1 MTLKKGLG
9 LLDVFSIATGAMIS
23 SGIFILPGL
32 AFAKTG
38 PSVII
43 SYLIAGLFALTGL
56 FSIAELS
63 SAMPKAGGDYYFITR
78 SMGPIVGTISGLLS
92 WFSLSLKSS
101 FALLGMAELLTLFYP
116 VNIHFAAAGFTLI
129 FLVINIFGVEKVGHT
144 QTGLVGVLILVIG
157 VFVFLGVPNI
167 QISNFEPFTFNGKM
181 AIFSTAG
188 FVFISYGGLLKV
200 ASVAEEIKKPGKNII
215 KGMLI
220 SIILVVSLYVLML
233 LVVVGVLSNSEL
245 SGSLAPIAEAAGK
258 FMGKPGMYIMQLA
271 AITAFISTANAGL
284 LAASRYPLALSRD
297 KLLPSFLDRV
307 SEKHKSP
314 YSSLIVTAGFMIVT
328 LFLNLDVLIKV
339 ASTVL
344 IMTYILSNFS
354 VIILRES
361 KLQNY
366 RPIFKSP
373 LYPWVQFIGII
384 GFVFLLIEMGLLALI
399 ISLGLI
405 IIGLFV
411 YLAYGR
417 KSQMKEYAF
426 LHLIG
431 RMLNKKLTSHQLET
445 ELKDVIL
452 ERDEVEL
459 DFFDKI
465 VKNAIVL
472 DIEDSFNFKE
482 AINLFSEKISQ
493 KYKINK
499 NDVYQAFLERENQ
512 GSTIITEEVAVP
524 HIILKGNHKFGLL
537 LARSKQGIIK
547 ENNSKISAFF
557 VLFGTLDDRIYHLRS
572 LASIA
577 QICQNEKFI
586 NLWKNAS
593 SVNDLRDLISI
604 LPRKRSKF

>member
-1 MTLKKGLG
+1 MALKKGLG

-43 SYLIAGLFALTGL
+43 SYFIAGLFALTGL

-101 FALLGMAELLTLFYP
+101 FALLGMAELLLLFYP
-116 VNIHFAAAGFTLI
+116 VNIHIAAAVFTLI
-129 FLVINIFGVEKVGHT
+129 FLILNIFGVEKAGHT
-144 QTGLVGVLILVIG
+144 QTALVGVLLLVIG
-157 VFVFLGVPNI
+157 VFIVLGVPKI
-167 QISNFEPFTFNGKM
+167 QIGNFEPFTFHGNLK
-181 AIFSTAG
+181 IFSTAG
-188 FVFISYGGLLKV
+188 FVFISYGGLLKI
-200 ASVAEEIKKPGKNII
+200 ASVAEEIKNPGKNII

-220 SIILVVSLYVLML
+220 SIILVVVMYSLML

-245 SGSLAPIAEAAGK
+245 SGSLTPIASAARK
-258 FMGKPGMYIMQLA
+258 FMGKPGMYLMQLA

-297 KLLPSFLDRV
+297 KLLPGFLDKV
-307 SEKHKSP
+307 SVKYKSP
-314 YSSLIVTAGFMIVT
+314 YSALIVTAGFMIIT

-399 ISLGLI
+399 ISFGLI
-405 IIGLFV
+405 IFGLFV

-417 KSQMKEYAF
+417 KSQIKEYAF

-431 RMLNKKLTSHQLET
+431 RMLNKKLTTHKLQT

-452 ERDEVEL
+452 ERDGVEL
-459 DFFDKI
+459 DFFDKL
-465 VKNAIVL
+465 VKEAIIL
-472 DIEDSFNFKE
+472 DIDDEFSFKDV
-482 AINLFSEKISQ
+482 INLFSEKISRN
-493 KYKINK
+493 YKINRDAVF
-499 NDVYQAFLERENQ
+499 NAFMERENQ
-512 GSTIITEEVAVP
+512 GSTIIVEEVAVP
-524 HIILKGNHKFGLL
+524 HIILEGEHKFGLL
-537 LARSKQGIIK
+537 LARSKKGIISDNG
-547 ENNSKISAFF
+547 EEISAFF
-557 VLFGTLDDRIYHLRS
+557 VLFGTLDDRIYHLKS

-577 QICQNEKFI
+577 QICQNDIFI
-586 NLWKNAS
+586 KLWKNAKT
-593 SVNDLRDLISI
+593 VDDLRDLISI
-604 LPRKRSKF
+604 LPRRRSKI

>member
-1 MTLKKGLG
+1 MALKKGLG

-38 PSVII
+38 PSVIV
-43 SYLIAGLFALTGL
+43 SYFIAGLFALTGL

-78 SMGPIVGTISGLLS
+78 SMGPMIGTISGLLS

-101 FALLGMAELLTLFYP
+101 FALLGMAELLHLFYP
-116 VNIHFAAAGFTLI
+116 VNIHFAAAVFTLI
-129 FLVINIFGVEKVGHT
+129 FLVLNIFGVEKAGHT
-144 QTGLVGVLILVIG
+144 QTGLVGVLIIVISI
-157 VFVFLGVPNI
+157 FVFLGIPKI
-167 QISNFEPFTFNGKM
+167 QISNFEPFTYSGNLK
-181 AIFSTAG
+181 IFSTAG
-188 FVFISYGGLLKV
+188 FVFISYGGLLKI
-200 ASVAEEIKKPGKNII
+200 ASVAEEIKNPGKNII

-220 SIILVVSLYVLML
+220 SIILVVVMYSLML
-233 LVVVGVLSNSEL
+233 LVVVGVLSNTEL
-245 SGSLAPIAEAAGK
+245 SGSLTPIANAAQK
-258 FMGKPGMYIMQLA
+258 FMGKTGMYMMQLA

-297 KLLPSFLDRV
+297 KLLPEFLDKV
-307 SEKHKSP
+307 SEKYKSP
-314 YSSLIVTAGFMIVT
+314 YSSLLVTAGFMIIT

-384 GFVFLLIEMGLLALI
+384 GFVFLLIEMGLLAI
-399 ISLGLI
+399 SISLGLI
-405 IIGLFV
+405 VFGLFV
-411 YLAYGR
+411 YLSYGR
-417 KSQMKEYAF
+417 KSQIKEYAF

-431 RMLNKKLTSHQLET
+431 RMLNKRLTTNKLQT
-445 ELKDVIL
+445 ELKNVIL
-452 ERDEVEL
+452 ERDEVVL
-459 DFFDKI
+459 DFFDKL
-465 VKNAIVL
+465 VKESIVL
-472 DIEDSFNFKE
+472 DLQEEITFNE
-482 AINLFSEKISQ
+482 VLAIFSDKISD
-493 KYKINK
+493 KYQINK
-499 NDVYQAFLERENQ
+499 DDISHAFLERENQ
-512 GSTIITEEVAVP
+512 GSTVITDGVAVP
-524 HIILKGNHKFGLL
+524 HIIINGKNKFGLL
-537 LARSKQGIIK
+537 LARSKNGVT
-547 ENNSKISAFF
+547 NNNKSKIYAFF

-577 QICQNEKFI
+577 QICQNEKFLK
-586 NLWKNAS
+586 LWKDAGTI
-593 SVNDLRDLISI
+593 NDLKDLISI
-604 LPRKRSKF
+604 LPRKRSNF

>member
-1 MTLKKGLG
+1 MALKKGLG

-38 PSVII
+38 PSVVI
-43 SYLIAGLFALTGL
+43 SYFIAGLFALTGL

-78 SMGPIVGTISGLLS
+78 SMGPIAGTISGLLS

-101 FALLGMAELLTLFYP
+101 FALIGMAELLTLFYP
-116 VNIHFAAAGFTLI
+116 VNIHIAAIGFTLI
-129 FLVINIFGVEKVGHT
+129 FLTLNIFGVEKVGHT
-144 QTGLVGVLILVIG
+144 QTGLVGILLLVIG
-157 VFVFLGVPNI
+157 IFVFLGIPNI
-167 QISNFEPFTFNGKM
+167 KISNFEPFTFNGKSS
-181 AIFSTAG
+181 IFSTAG

-220 SIILVVSLYVLML
+220 SIIVVVIMYFLML
-233 LVVVGVLSNSEL
+233 LVTVGVLSASEL
-245 SGSLAPIAEAAGK
+245 SGSLTPVANAARK
-258 FMGKPGMYIMQLA
+258 FMGKPGMYLMQLA

-297 KLLPSFLDRV
+297 RLLPGFLNKV
-307 SEKHKSP
+307 SEKYRSP
-314 YSSLIVTAGFMIVT
+314 YSALIVTAGFMIVT

-384 GFVFLLIEMGLLALI
+384 GFVFLLVEMGFLALI

-405 IIGLFV
+405 ILGLFV
-411 YLAYGR
+411 YLVYGR
-417 KSQMKEYAF
+417 KSQIKEYAL

-431 RMLNKKLTSHQLET
+431 RMLNRKLTSHKLQT
-445 ELKDVIL
+445 ELKNVIL
-452 ERDEVEL
+452 ERDEIEL
-459 DFFDKI
+459 DFFDKL
-465 VKNAIVL
+465 VKDAIVL
-472 DIEDSFNFKE
+472 DIQDNFSFDE
-482 AINLFSEKISQ
+482 AIKLFSDKISQ
-493 KYKINK
+493 KYKIN
-499 NDVYQAFLERENQ
+499 NDEVFNAFMERESQ

-524 HIILKGNHKFGLL
+524 HIILKGKHKFGLL
-537 LARSKQGIIK
+537 LARSKQGIF
-547 ENNSKISAFF
+547 NNDSKITAFF

-577 QICQNEKFI
+577 QICQNEKFV
-586 NLWKNAS
+586 NLWKNAKN
-593 SVNDLRDLISI
+593 VNDMRDLISI
-604 LPRKRSKF
+604 IPRKRNKF